1 VRSRGEFGLALTLLV
16 IGGGAGLLVSSL
28 TWQTLSVSREPPL
41 GNLVIDVSG
50 RKVDSMPTALFLVAL
65 AGIVAVIATRGLW
78 RRLVGVVLAV
88 AGAVA
93 LWRSIA
99 ARDGLSEHHSWQIVV
114 DKLPSVGPANDGV
127 GVSVAQWPI
136 LSALLGAFVLVA
148 GVLIAWRGGT
158 WAGMSRR
165 YDAPL
170 DPADAAAK
178 QNASLWTAIERGDD
192 PTV

>member
-1 VRSRGEFGLALTLLV
+1 
-16 IGGGAGLLVSSL
+16 
-28 TWQTLSVSREPPL
+28 VSREPPL